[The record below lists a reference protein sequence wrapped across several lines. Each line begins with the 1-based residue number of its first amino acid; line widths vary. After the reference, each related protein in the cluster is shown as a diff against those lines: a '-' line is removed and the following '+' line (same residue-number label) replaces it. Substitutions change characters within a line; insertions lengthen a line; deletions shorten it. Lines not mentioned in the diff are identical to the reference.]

1 MSGTLPAPV
10 QKRVR
15 SLADQVYERLRAD
28 IITGRLAPNARIVE
42 LEVAQAVGTSQGP
55 VRETLQRLERE
66 GLVRRR
72 AHSATFVTRV
82 SNDEIYE
89 LFCIRAVIEGF
100 AVKRAVRQITD
111 DQIAQLDGLVSKMRD
126 EGQRGDMMA
135 LTDHDLLFHRHICQW
150 SGSPTLLR
158 AWDPLYG
165 QIQRFVVQTHRGYF
179 HELTEI
185 ADTHLPVLATL
196 RRREP
201 EEAAQVLQDHIML
214 IWYRVEQI
222 RA

>member
-1 MSGTLPAPV
+1 MGGTLAAPIH
-10 QKRVR
+10 KRVR
-15 SLADQVYERLRAD
+15 SLADQVYERLRTD
-28 IITGRLAPNARIVE
+28 IIVGRLAPDVRIVE
-42 LEVAQAVGTSQGP
+42 LEVAQTMGTSQGP
-55 VRETLQRLERE
+55 VREALQRLERE
-66 GLVRRR
+66 GLVRRQ

-100 AVKRAVRQITD
+100 AVKRAVRQMTD
-111 DQIAQLDGLVSKMRD
+111 DQIAQLTALVDQMRD

-135 LTDHDLLFHRHICQW
+135 LTEHDLQFHRLICQW
-150 SGSPTLLR
+150 SGSATLLR

-165 QIQRFVVQTHRGYF
+165 QIQRFVVQTHQDYF
-179 HELTEI
+179 HDLVEM
-185 ADTHLPVLATL
+185 ADTHLPILAAL
-196 RRREP
+196 HRRDP

-214 IWYRVEQI
+214 IWYKVEQI

>member
-1 MSGTLPAPV
+1 MSGTLAAPM

-28 IITGRLAPNARIVE
+28 IITGRLESDARIVE
-42 LEVAQAVGTSQGP
+42 LEVAQTMGTSQGP
-55 VRETLQRLERE
+55 VREALQRLERE
-66 GLVRRR
+66 GLVRRQ

-100 AVKRAVRQITD
+100 AVKRAVRCITD
-111 DQIAQLDGLVSKMRD
+111 EQIGQLDVLVDQMRG

-135 LTDHDLLFHRHICQW
+135 LTEHDLLFHRHICQW

-185 ADTHLPVLATL
+185 ADTHFPILAAL

-201 EEAAQVLQDHIML
+201 DEAAQVIQDHIML
-214 IWYRVEQI
+214 IWYRVEQT